1 MTDLERLR
9 VLAEQGRHAELARAA
24 EEVVVGEVAAGSA
37 ARGEVDLLCVRNRFE
52 QGYVRDAHEMA
63 RRLLSDADPGC
74 RLGLWSEF
82 LALYAEP
89 DADVMARLDEF
100 DRLCAGAAASPDG
113 PVAALA
119 VDLSARAW
127 TVRQVRGGKGT
138 DSRVESMRRM
148 AHAAEVYR
156 STGLVRDAADTL
168 RRAAAIGAAGRAAER
183 ATALELLHRAGTLA
197 RTHGLRI
204 AAAEVR
210 LAVAALAFR
219 DFLDDPSGYDF
230 APMVAEFEGAEAD
243 FAAAGHAFG
252 EAKVASAVGLLLLA
266 YGSEDGLAFA
276 ETAARG
282 FAEADNPLGEQPVWA
297 ALSTWHTLRGD
308 PDAARRASERAG
320 ILALASGVTLGIEV
334 RALGEAH
341 DALRAGEAGIAGPL
355 LESSGRVAGSG
366 DGAGA
371 FPLASLVLAATTA
384 SSVGLKAEA
393 LERLETVVATLAET
407 GATFALTEALSVAA
421 TLLTTE
427 DPDRAAAL
435 LAQAAD
441 LAQDAETFA
450 EQSRYLAQ
458 AAWGRVVARH
468 AAGAVPLVDDA
479 VLRDFDKAEAI
490 LSAQRTLAARSE
502 LVNLYEFR
510 GQAAM
515 FAADWDQ
522 CGHWLTRAE
531 HVARTCGLLPQ
542 LAAIL
547 CHQGLTLITVA
558 RRAGPETYDIA
569 ADRLEKSLDLYRQT
583 GLRPFVWQVTFHRA
597 LCDIEALRW
606 PHPDGVSP
614 SLEER
619 VARASE
625 LLETVSEEI
634 DYLRRSSE
642 HGAAGRRQQVWSSFA
657 ADKQTFYEQAFQLAW
672 DVRGDG
678 AAAWLWL
685 ERAKGRALLDAL
697 GEPPRADATEDTE
710 DTNDADAARTTP
722 EARRLAA
729 KRSAPAEFG
738 EIRALLE
745 AEEAATGR
753 RIVLAQYLCTPRR
766 TLMFLASPRH
776 SRPHVVDVPLD
787 HAALRSFAGVTFGVP
802 GGVRMMAQDLAD
814 GGLAA
819 WHRFAGLVEPLAAFA
834 RPDDVV
840 YLAPH
845 GALNDLPLHTL
856 PIDDVPLIVRNPVC
870 YIPAAAALRHTLT
883 GGRGPERTA
892 AVFGDPRGTL
902 PSARQE
908 AVDVARQLGVKPV
921 LGPDVRREPVLAAL
935 ASAAVVHIAGHGRVS
950 AADGFDSFME
960 LADRAT
966 LRAADLLPV
975 RSAARLVVLSG
986 CQTGVSE
993 QLPGEEHAGFIR
1005 ALLLS
1010 GVTTI
1015 LASQWRVADDSTREL
1030 LTAFHRLRTGTPG
1043 TAGTARTAGAAG
1055 AAGLGPADA
1064 LRGAVLDIRSRP
1076 GLDHLYH
1083 WGGFVPVGSWR

>member
-1 MTDLERLR
+1 MNDVERLR
-9 VLAEQGRHAELARAA
+9 VLLDQGRHAELAREA
-24 EEVVVGEVAAGSA
+24 GEVAVGSA
-37 ARGEVDLLCVRNRFE
+37 ARGEVDLLCVRSRFE
-52 QGYVRDAHEMA
+52 QGYARDAHEMA
-63 RRLLSDADPGC
+63 WGLLSAGDAGC
-74 RLGLWSEF
+74 RLRLWGEF

-100 DRLCAGAAASPDG
+100 DQLCADYAASPDG
-113 PVAALA
+113 AVAALT

-127 TVRQVRGGKGT
+127 TVRQVRAGKGT

-148 AHAAEVYR
+148 ARAAEVYE
-156 STGLVRDAADTL
+156 SAGLVRDAADAL
-168 RRAAAIGAAGRAAER
+168 RRAATVGAVGRAAER
-183 ATALELLHRAGTLA
+183 AAALDLLREAGRLAGTHSLDV
-197 RTHGLRI
+197 G
-204 AAAEVR
+204 AAEVR
-210 LAVAALAFR
+210 LAAATLAFR
-219 DFLDDPSGYDF
+219 DFLDDPSGSDV
-230 APMVAEFEGAEAD
+230 ALLIAEFDGAEAD
-243 FAAAGHAFG
+243 FTAAGHAFG
-252 EAKVASAVGLLLLA
+252 EAKVASAVGLLLLT
-266 YGSEDGLAFA
+266 YGSEEGLAFA

-282 FAEADNPLGEQPVWA
+282 FAEADVPLGEQPVWA
-297 ALSTWHTLRGD
+297 ALNTWHTLRGD
-308 PDAARRASERAG
+308 PAEARRASDRATT
-320 ILALASGVTLGIEV
+320 LALASGVTLGIEV

-341 DALRAGEAGIAGPL
+341 DALRAGEAGIARPL
-355 LESSGRVAGSG
+355 LENGSRGGRSG

-393 LERLETVVATLAET
+393 LGHLETVVATLAET

-421 TLLTTE
+421 TLLTTQG
-427 DPDRAAAL
+427 PDRAARL

-441 LAQDAETFA
+441 LAEDAETFA
-450 EQSRYLAQ
+450 EQARYLAQ
-458 AAWGRVVARH
+458 AAWDRVVARH
-468 AAGAVPLVDDA
+468 AAGAVPLIDDT

-502 LVNLYEFR
+502 LVNLYQFR

-522 CGHWLTRAE
+522 CGHWLTEAE
-531 HVARTCGLLPQ
+531 HVARICGLLPQ

-558 RRAGPETYDIA
+558 RRTGLETYDRA
-569 ADRLEKSLDLYRQT
+569 AGRLEESLALYRQT

-606 PHPDGVSP
+606 PHPDGASP
-614 SLEER
+614 SPEER
-619 VARASE
+619 IARASE
-625 LLETVSEEI
+625 LLEAASEEI

-672 DVRGDG
+672 DVRGDA

-697 GEPPRADATEDTE
+697 GEPAQADDNSDGNA
-710 DTNDADAARTTP
+710 ADAADVASTSP
-722 EARRLAA
+722 EVRRLAA
-729 KRSAPAEFG
+729 KRSAPAEFN
-738 EIRALLE
+738 EIRALLA

-753 RIVLAQYLCTPRR
+753 GIVLAQYLCTRQR
-766 TLMFLASPRH
+766 TLMFVATTRH
-776 SRPHVVDVPLD
+776 SRPHVVAVPLD
-787 HAALRSFAGVTFGVP
+787 HAALRSFAGAHFRIP

-840 YLAPH
+840 YLSPH
-845 GALNDLPLHTL
+845 GALSDLPLHTL
-856 PIDDVPLIVRNPVC
+856 PIDGVPLIERNAVC
-870 YIPAAAALRHTLT
+870 YIPAAAALRHALT
-883 GGRGPERTA
+883 GDHGPARTA

-902 PSARQE
+902 PSARRE
-908 AVDVARQLGVKPV
+908 AVDVAWQLGAEPV
-921 LGPDVRREPVLAAL
+921 LGPDVGRDRVLAAL
-935 ASAAVVHIAGHGRVS
+935 ASAAVVHLAGHGSVS

-960 LADRAT
+960 LADQDT

-986 CQTGVSE
+986 CETGVSE
-993 QLPGEEHAGFIR
+993 QRPGEEQAGFIR
-1005 ALLLS
+1005 ALLLT

-1043 TAGTARTAGAAG
+1043 TPGTASSPGTAGTP
-1055 AAGLGPADA
+1055 GLGPADA
-1064 LRGAVLDIRSRP
+1064 LRRAVLDVRALP
-1076 GLDHLYH
+1076 GRNHLYH
-1083 WGGFVPVGSWR
+1083 WGAFVPVGSWR